1 MSKVMRIFKGLDT
14 SFCVE
19 MFQKI
24 FSTETEIFV
33 PAFSMTIL
41 GIIIENKTKQTRTI
55 LEAKNPY
62 ITKLTKLNSLIAKF
76 LFGAGAA

>member
-24 FSTETEIFV
+24 FSTEIFV

-55 LEAKNPY
+55 SEAKNLY
-62 ITKLTKLNSLIAKF
+62 ITKLTKLNSLIARF

>member
-1 MSKVMRIFKGLDT
+1 MTMSNVMRIFKGLDT

-24 FSTETEIFV
+24 FSTEIFV
-33 PAFSMTIL
+33 PAFIMTIL

-55 LEAKNPY
+55 SEAKNLY
-62 ITKLTKLNSLIAKF
+62 ITKLTKLNSLIARF